1 MGTLLELSEGLGIFW
16 EPFVYHLTQLINES
30 DHIDSIAKSAYLNK
44 KQLNQNLIQISML
57 RDAPALGAGIDAVSD
72 GL

>member
-1 MGTLLELSEGLGIFW
+1 LGIFW

-44 KQLNQNLIQISML
+44 KQLNQNLIQISTL